1 MTNKTHIIPIKKAYE
16 GEVLTFVSPEQ
27 RASEAK
33 QQNENN
39 RKTADYYFSQAP
51 TPLNLAKGAYYFLQS
66 HQSEDPNRYKYSTGN
81 VPVAIGVGRAM
92 PLISRVISKYGGD
105 VAKAL
110 GLTAGT
116 IAVGSGISRSRSI
129 PVYLAQEA
137 PADSSAV
144 QSAPSDSSAVSVGSQ
159 QNTEQGNS
167 QEPSQENPK
176 PEKPKNRYQRLK
188 EAWKDPNKTSDKT
201 KDKITSVQDTPKES
215 FSKRHPKIART
226 GKVVG
231 GIETADLARV
241 VITNSV
247 DPTANAQLLP
257 VMAINHIYKALLT
270 PENRRLF
277 ELKGEKKRQETLQE
291 VEQLERAIQQQR
303 NQRTSQP
310 SFNSRYTTNQEDSML
325 DASQIQFNILR

>member
-51 TPLNLAKGAYYFLQS
+51 TPLNLVKGVYYFLQS

-105 VAKAL
+105 AAKAL

-116 IAVGSGISRSRSI
+116 IAVGSEISRSI
-129 PVYLAQEA
+129 PAYLAQEA
-137 PADSSAV
+137 PADTATV
-144 QSAPSDSSAVSVGSQ
+144 QNPPVDSSADSQ
-159 QNTEQGNS
+159 QNTKQENS

-176 PEKPKNRYQRLK
+176 PEKPKSRYQRLK

-201 KDKITSVQDTPKES
+201 KGKITSGQDTPKES
-215 FSKRHPKIART
+215 FVKRHPKTSWTVGTLT
-226 GKVVG
+226 GLG
-231 GIETADLARV
+231 AADILRV
-241 VITNSV
+241 ATENSLN
-247 DPTANAQLLP
+247 PTANSQLIPKATL
-257 VMAINHIYKALLT
+257 NFIYKNLQS
-270 PENRRLF
+270 PENRL
-277 ELKGEKKRQETLQE
+277 LMDMEKEKVRRETLQRVDE
-291 VEQLERAIQQQR
+291 YKKLLQSA
-303 NQRTSQP
+303 NQGTSRP

-325 DASQIQFNILR
+325 NASQIQFNTLR